1 MLRSLHDR
9 GRQAYARS
17 LLPDRGRDQ
26 SAAPQIAC
34 STCGSKPAN
43 AADNGREWRAQQL
56 HEGAEYK
63 EALAHAQRSAIPG
76 QPLAGLAQAY
86 DCALLMAS
94 DCPRFTDTA
103 SGWITRP
110 ASCG

>member
-1 MLRSLHDR
+1 MRRIMGASGVHSGYMR
-9 GRQAYARS
+9 
-17 LLPDRGRDQ
+17 
-26 SAAPQIAC
+26 APSI
-34 STCGSKPAN
+34 
-43 AADNGREWRAQQL
+43 
-56 HEGAEYK
+56 K

-76 QPLAGLAQAY
+76 QPLARLAQAY

-103 SGWITRP
+103 SGWITLP